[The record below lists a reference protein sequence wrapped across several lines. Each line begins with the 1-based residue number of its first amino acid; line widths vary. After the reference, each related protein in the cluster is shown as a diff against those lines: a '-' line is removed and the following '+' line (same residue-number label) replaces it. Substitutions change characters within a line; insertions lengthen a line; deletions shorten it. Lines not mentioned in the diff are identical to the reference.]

1 MKRLGKL
8 VVGMGLLPLLS
19 ALPLAAQVD
28 DGVNFTTKFAF
39 YAGSAKL
46 PAGSYKVSQ
55 PNMDV
60 NVLLVTSTDGTK
72 SVFVNFIPTESV
84 QPYTRSVVTFQ
95 RYGDTDYMDRVSI
108 GGETDGVMVDPTKDE
123 VKAAATANV
132 ADPSTIS
139 SGQ

>member
-1 MKRLGKL
+1 MNRLGKL

-28 DGVNFTTKFAF
+28 DGVTFTTKFAF

-46 PAGSYKVSQ
+46 PAGSYKVFQ

-60 NVLLVTSTDGTK
+60 NVLQVTSTDGTK
-72 SVFVNFIPTESV
+72 SVFVNFIPTASV
-84 QPYTRSVVTFQ
+84 QPYTKSDVTFHQ
-95 RYGDTDYMDRVSI
+95 YGDSDYLDRVSI
-108 GGETDGVMVDPTKDE
+108 AGEIDGVMLDPTKAE
-123 VKAAATANV
+123 VKAAANANA
-132 ADPSTIS
+132 ADASTVS